1 MNPASAIH
9 LDDTHWPLLI
19 VTCEGSPSL
28 EQYRDFFAQR
38 SRFLERGESHVG
50 ITDALRLKLP
60 PPGYREMQTE
70 WLAHN
75 GPLLAR
81 TLLGVATLVRT
92 PDIVLY
98 KSTSNYRSAVP
109 YPTVNVA
116 DLRSGVAWAAQRFQA
131 EGMGPVATR
140 LRAAFSLDASP
151 PS

>member
-1 MNPASAIH
+1 MNPAAAIH
-9 LDDTHWPLLI
+9 IDDTHWPLLL
-19 VTCEGSPSL
+19 VTFEGNPSL
-28 EQYRDFFAQR
+28 EQYREFFALR
-38 SRFLERGESHVG
+38 SRYLERAERHVG
-50 ITDALRLKLP
+50 ITDARRVKLP
-60 PPGYREMQTE
+60 PPGYREIQTE
-70 WLAHN
+70 WLARHA
-75 GPLLAR
+75 PLLGR
-81 TLLGVATLVRT
+81 TLLGVATLVHN